1 MQDSMFS
8 EIFGED
14 DLPEFKQLVDPSIH
28 ESDLDIVP
36 YASIQAL
43 AHSCLK
49 PRHKRI
55 CMEQVCLTTLNLVCI
70 AIKWTN
76 GVLNFG
82 AGAVD
87 TCFNQWWVSK
97 MSNWT
102 LHNVK
107 LHAVIPIFHHPT
119 ISLYKLQ
126 IVLSILYCV
135 VQLDAH
141 SKLQYWSGG
150 KAKLV

>member
-49 PRHKRI
+49 TQTQ
-55 CMEQVCLTTLNLVCI
+55 E
-70 AIKWTN
+70 
-76 GVLNFG
+76 G
-82 AGAVD
+82 
-87 TCFNQWWVSK
+87 
-97 MSNWT
+97 
-102 LHNVK
+102 
-107 LHAVIPIFHHPT
+107 
-119 ISLYKLQ
+119 LYGTG
-126 IVLSILYCV
+126 LSYNIEFSM
-135 VQLDAH
+135 QL
-141 SKLQYWSGG
+141 L
-150 KAKLV
+150 LCELMVF